1 VQPLPDSPS
10 SEPKLIWG
18 VLFSAIFH
26 CILIVILIGVPSFST
41 PKRTYFSSAYMV
53 NLVDA
58 PRAKPAGASRGA
70 KGAGSGGGKVVVK
83 EEPAKPEKTNTKKKT
98 ETKAAPKKQPEKAKE
113 VNKTSQKKGTTLV
126 EEDANKKKSS
136 AAKSVAKTSTA
147 DSTESAY
154 SQALN
159 KIKQK
164 VEKQRKQEEIARI
177 RDKIAGQGIG
187 GGGGGGFP
195 AGAASGGGVGGGIPS
210 GQGTVAQ
217 LPINYQLYYQIIEE
231 KIKRNWNLALPR
243 GVMEDMRAMEVVLS
257 ITIKADGTITDLA
270 FEKKSGNI
278 YLDDSAFRA
287 VKKSSPLPPFS
298 EYNIREPF
306 FETGIV
312 FPVGELL

>member
-1 VQPLPDSPS
+1 
-10 SEPKLIWG
+10 
-18 VLFSAIFH
+18 
-26 CILIVILIGVPSFST
+26 
-41 PKRTYFSSAYMV
+41 MV

-58 PRAKPAGASRGA
+58 PRAKPAGVKAA
-70 KGAGSGGGKVVVK
+70 KGGGGGGGKVVVK
-83 EEPAKPEKTNTKKKT
+83 EEPAKPKKT
-98 ETKAAPKKQPEKAKE
+98 DIKQKTKTKVVPKKQPEKTQEAK
-113 VNKTSQKKGTTLV
+113 KTSQKKGTTLV
-126 EEDANKKKSS
+126 DEEANKKKSS
-136 AAKSVAKTSTA
+136 APKSVAKKSTA
-147 DSTESAY
+147 GDAESAY

-164 VEKQRKQEEIARI
+164 VDEQRKQEKIARI
-177 RDKIAGQGIG
+177 RDKIISQGSG
-187 GGGGGGFP
+187 GGAGGGFP
-195 AGAASGGGVGGGIPS
+195 AGAASAGSWGGIPS

-217 LPINYQLYYQIIEE
+217 LPLNYQLYYQIIEE

>member
-1 VQPLPDSPS
+1 MQPLPDSPS

-58 PRAKPAGASRGA
+58 PRAKPAGARGA

-83 EEPAKPEKTNTKKKT
+83 EEPVKPEKTNTKKKT

-136 AAKSVAKTSTA
+136 APKSVAKTSTV
-147 DSTESAY
+147 DDTESAY

-164 VEKQRKQEEIARI
+164 VEKQRKQEEVARI

-187 GGGGGGFP
+187 GGGAGGFP
-195 AGAASGGGVGGGIPS
+195 AGAASAGGVGGIPP